1 MRIIGVPSYRHIDGR
16 RFPRELV
23 PVSAGVFA
31 ASVALRPA
39 LTGVGPLLPRLQRD
53 LGVSHS
59 VAGLLPGLL
68 LLFMGLSSLA
78 APGCVR
84 RWGWRRTTTSALL
97 LTTTAALLRAVAPP
111 TVAVILLTIPIGIG
125 AGIAGTTLPA
135 AVTDLY
141 PERRATGAG
150 VHALGINIGA
160 AGAAALA
167 VPLAVRAEGWRGAL
181 AIFAVAGFALTLLW
195 IASVRGE
202 PDHARPPRVS
212 LPIRNRR
219 AWLLTA
225 LFALQGLCY
234 YGLGAWLPNAYV
246 ERGWGAGEAGALV
259 AVITAA
265 AVPASFLAPRLSERL
280 GSRRPP
286 LAVSA
291 AGLLVGS
298 VGVAE
303 WTAAAWPSV
312 VLIGISLGGLFSL
325 CLLLAIDLG
334 RPAGAVAGFAGM
346 MLGFGYMISAAAPIL
361 LGAAR
366 DQAGSFSA
374 ALWLVVAI
382 AGSLLVLVL
391 RESAGFAPSEKRR
404 AAG

>member
-1 MRIIGVPSYRHIDGR
+1 
-16 RFPRELV
+16 
-23 PVSAGVFA
+23 
-31 ASVALRPA
+31 
-39 LTGVGPLLPRLQRD
+39 LTGIGPLLPRLQRD
-53 LGVSHS
+53 LDISHS

-78 APGCVR
+78 APNCTR
-84 RWGWRRTTTSALL
+84 RWGWRRTTTGALL
-97 LTTTAALLRAVAPP
+97 LATTTALLRAVAPP
-111 TVAVILLTIPIGIG
+111 TLAVILLTIPIGIG
-125 AGIAGTTLPA
+125 VGIAGTALPD

-167 VPLAVRAEGWRGAL
+167 VPFAVRAGGWRGAL
-181 AIFAVAGFALTLLW
+181 AVFAVAGLVLSLLW
-195 IASVRGE
+195 IASVRDE
-202 PDHARPPRVS
+202 PDRARPPRMS
-212 LPIRNRR
+212 LPVRNRR

-234 YGLGAWLPNAYV
+234 YGFGAWLPDAYV

-259 AVITAA
+259 AVVTAA
-265 AVPASFLAPRLSERL
+265 AVPASFLVPRLSERL
-280 GSRRPP
+280 GSRWGP
-286 LAVSA
+286 LVVSS

-298 VGVAE
+298 IGVAE

-312 VLIGISLGGLFSL
+312 LLIGISLGGLFSL

-334 RPAGAVAGFAGM
+334 GPTGTVAGFAGM

-366 DQAGSFSA
+366 DEAGSFSA
-374 ALWLVVAI
+374 GLWLVVVI
-382 AGSLLVLVL
+382 AGSLLLLVL
-391 RESAGFAPSEKRR
+391 REYAGLATAEEGR